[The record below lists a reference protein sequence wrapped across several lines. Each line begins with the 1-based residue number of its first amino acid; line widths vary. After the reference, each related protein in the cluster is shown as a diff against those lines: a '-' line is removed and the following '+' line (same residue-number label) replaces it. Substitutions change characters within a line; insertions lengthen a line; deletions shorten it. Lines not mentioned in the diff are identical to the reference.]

1 MCLPK
6 TFLLIPNI
14 HIGYLAKYEKILK
27 AAEKDSFYSI
37 PEDNIRTKIF
47 KNDISKWTKYSFKVW
62 TLLFLNLGTLMKIVQ
77 FENGLGFKFSLSK

>member
-1 MCLPK
+1 MCL
-6 TFLLIPNI
+6 PNI

-47 KNDISKWTKYSFKVW
+47 KNGISK
-62 TLLFLNLGTLMKIVQ
+62 
-77 FENGLGFKFSLSK
+77 